1 MNDSYE
7 LQRFVLAQ
15 NPVYE
20 DVLAELRA
28 GHKRSHWMW
37 FIFPQIKGLGHS
49 DLARKFAIASLEEA
63 RAYIKHPVLGARLR
77 ECSRLVAEVTGLS
90 AEEIFGYPDYMKF
103 HSSMTL
109 FAHATEDN
117 RVFIECLRKYFGA
130 KEDFLTLAQMAD
142 GIS

>member
-1 MNDSYE
+1 MNDPYE

-15 NPVYE
+15 ERVYE
-20 DVLAELRA
+20 NVLSELRA
-28 GHKRSHWMW
+28 GCKQSHWMW

-49 DLARKFAIASLEEA
+49 DLARKFSIASLDEA
-63 RAYIKHPVLGARLR
+63 RAYLRHPVLGTRLR
-77 ECSRLVAEVTGLS
+77 EYSRLVAETSGKS

-117 RVFIECLRKYFGA
+117 RVFHDCLRKYFGG
-130 KEDFLTLAQMAD
+130 KEDPLTLAQM
-142 GIS
+142 GGEQ